1 MHSAVELRNLSIKP
15 KINDISLKVLSEYYE
30 MFLYPFVYNYYIKTE
45 EGDKNIEL
53 RFDLENNCHLLGVE
67 TIVKNSVSYRDLH
80 NYKGKDGWDNVSNS
94 IIDIPY

>member
-53 RFDLENNCHLLGVE
+53 RFDLENFCHLLGVDE
-67 TIVKNSVSYRDLH
+67 VCIFLFDTR
-80 NYKGKDGWDNVSNS
+80 
-94 IIDIPY
+94 ID